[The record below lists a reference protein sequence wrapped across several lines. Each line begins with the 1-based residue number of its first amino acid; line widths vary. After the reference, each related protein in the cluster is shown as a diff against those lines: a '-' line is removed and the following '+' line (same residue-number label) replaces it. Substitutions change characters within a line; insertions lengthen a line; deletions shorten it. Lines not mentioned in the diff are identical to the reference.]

1 MSSRI
6 VEGWIVLSLIKEM
19 KNFLFFEVRKTF
31 ENVLAYYDSEVG
43 TVGALLLMKGFF
55 TPSTVTLQITTNFK
69 YSPIFSL

>member
-19 KNFLFFEVRKTF
+19 KNFLFFEVRITF
-31 ENVLAYYDSEVG
+31 ANVLAYYDSEVG

-55 TPSTVTLQITTNFK
+55 
-69 YSPIFSL
+69 FS